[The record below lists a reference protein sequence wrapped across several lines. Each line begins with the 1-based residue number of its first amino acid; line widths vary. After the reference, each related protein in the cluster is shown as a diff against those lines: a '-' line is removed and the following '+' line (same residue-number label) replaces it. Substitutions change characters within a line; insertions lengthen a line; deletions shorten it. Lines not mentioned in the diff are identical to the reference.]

1 MVAAKTS
8 SWKWSGS
15 IDGLGQVSN
24 LMILKR
30 LNVVN
35 KYICIEHSSGM
46 VGVEDDGL
54 GARSEALAVVEAVGE
69 VCFPLHAFMASLWF
83 ARLFR

>member
-30 LNVVN
+30 LNVV
-35 KYICIEHSSGM
+35 K
-46 VGVEDDGL
+46 
-54 GARSEALAVVEAVGE
+54 
-69 VCFPLHAFMASLWF
+69 
-83 ARLFR
+83 